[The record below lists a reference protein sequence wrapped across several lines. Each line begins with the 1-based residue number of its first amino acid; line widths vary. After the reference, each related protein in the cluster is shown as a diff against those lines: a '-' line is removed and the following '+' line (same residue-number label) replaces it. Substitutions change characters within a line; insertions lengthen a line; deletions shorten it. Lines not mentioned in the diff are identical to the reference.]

1 MVRIHLEYMNNQHR
15 WQHYQT
21 KHNERDAYGTAKQR
35 SKATGKRFRLV
46 DDDGRIIDLIGA

>member
-1 MVRIHLEYMNNQHR
+1 MVRVKIQYMDNQQR

-21 KHNERDAYGTAKQR
+21 KHNEPDAYRTARQR